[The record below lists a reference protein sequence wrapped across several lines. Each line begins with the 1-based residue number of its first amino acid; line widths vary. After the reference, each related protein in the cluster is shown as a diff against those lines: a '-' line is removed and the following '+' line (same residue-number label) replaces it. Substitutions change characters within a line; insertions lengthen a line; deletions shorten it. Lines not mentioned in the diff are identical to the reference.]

1 MEAIKEIE
9 FGLCMFK
16 CKKCVNTMYVL
27 HLHLC
32 LLLGLLTLDECSGIK
47 ENEKSTQEE
56 YFSGQTMSGPA
67 AFETGPL
74 CPYGNPCPPEKVK
87 AKYVVKAETSL
98 QELSAKALL
107 KPGTCRFLD
116 SSRST
121 CPIYRCACP
130 KFYWLYP
137 KAGVN
142 IDQFIDCLLRP
153 GERIPDGVKEFILGI
168 AKQRL
173 RVGQI

>member
-1 MEAIKEIE
+1 
-9 FGLCMFK
+9 
-16 CKKCVNTMYVL
+16 
-27 HLHLC
+27 
-32 LLLGLLTLDECSGIK
+32 
-47 ENEKSTQEE
+47 
-56 YFSGQTMSGPA
+56 MSGPA
-67 AFETGPL
+67 AYETGPL

-107 KPGTCRFLD
+107 KPGTCRYLD

-137 KAGVN
+137 KAGVK

-153 GERIPDGVKEFILGI
+153 GERIPDGVKDFILGI
-168 AKQRL
+168 AKKMCEVHDLPWACQCNDCESDRSEAEWSTCSETDEDTTEEDDSDDSYKEFKEAEEFADKL
-173 RVGQI
+173 FKMFPNYQW